1 MPDSSFNKLNQ
12 PLLREMEYMIYKFS
26 VHPQIYEL
34 PDLDSFFTEFGL
46 NEKDLLFI
54 NKFSYNDFFKDRKL
68 PCHIFFCED
77 YTLGEPSDSMVTAL
91 LTDIKGLDIDRIIGI
106 GGGTVMD
113 VAKLLALKDAESADD
128 IFEDKIPLVRDK
140 HLVLVPTT
148 CGTGCEL
155 TAVSVIDR
163 PKYKAKMGK
172 RIECNFAD
180 EAVLIPELLS
190 RIPHNIF
197 AFSSIDAL
205 IHAMEIYVTP
215 LSSSFSRVF
224 CLEAVRMI
232 VKGFMDMAEK
242 GMDYKYQIMDKFLLA
257 SSYAGIALSN
267 DPCGA
272 VHASA
277 MHFGGEHHVAHGES
291 NYRFLVPV
299 FTVYSKLKPEGR
311 VSELA
316 CVIREVMGIDTD
328 LIGTY
333 QALEELLDKITP
345 KKRLREYGIAED
357 SLPYYVDK
365 VFETQQ
371 RILRGNYVQMTKEQ
385 YLEIYKLAY

>member
-1 MPDSSFNKLNQ
+1 MVF
-12 PLLREMEYMIYKFS
+12 KFS
-26 VHPQIYEL
+26 VHPQVYEM
-34 PDLDSFFTEFGL
+34 PDLKSFFDEFKI

-54 NKFSYNDFFKDRKL
+54 NKFSYSDFFKDIPL
-68 PCHIFFCED
+68 PCHILFCED
-77 YTLGEPSDSMVTAL
+77 YTKGEPSDSMVTAIL
-91 LTDIKGLDIDRIIGI
+91 KDIKNLDIDRVIGI

-113 VAKLLALKDAESADD
+113 VAKLLALKGAESADD
-128 IFEDKIPLVRDK
+128 IYEDKIPLIRDK
-140 HLVLVPTT
+140 KLVLVPTT
-148 CGTGCEL
+148 CGTGCEM

-163 PKYKAKMGK
+163 PKYKSKIGK

-180 EAVLIPELLS
+180 AAVLIPELLS
-190 RIPHNIF
+190 KIPHQVF

-232 VKGFMDMAEK
+232 VKGFMEMAEK
-242 GMDYKYQIMDKFLLA
+242 GMDYKYEMMDKFLLA

-291 NYRFLVPV
+291 NYRFLVAV
-299 FTVYSKLKPEGR
+299 FTVYSRLKPEGR
-311 VSELA
+311 VAELA
-316 CVIREVMGIDTD
+316 AVIREVMGIDTD
-328 LIGTY
+328 LEGTFK
-333 QALEELLDKITP
+333 ALDELLNKITP
-345 KKRLREYGIAED
+345 RKRLRDYGIPED
-357 SLPYYVDK
+357 KLPYYVDK
-365 VFETQQ
+365 VYETQQ
-371 RILRGNYVQMTKEQ
+371 RILRGNYVQMTKEE